1 MPKIT
6 KLRLHLLKLFR
17 ENYWLLFS
25 GHGVYARTHCIYSQ
39 RNGPAELNWV
49 VRNIPISFTG
59 LHRVTHPSTNRAQR
73 KATIRSRHHQ
83 AKPARV

>member
-25 GHGVYARTHCIYSQ
+25 GHGV
-39 RNGPAELNWV
+39 
-49 VRNIPISFTG
+49 
-59 LHRVTHPSTNRAQR
+59 
-73 KATIRSRHHQ
+73 KAV
-83 AKPARV
+83 K